1 MAVVYAGFDPGIERE
16 VAIKCLHQEVAADP
30 GYRRRFLAEAR
41 AAGHLTHPHI
51 VTIFDA
57 GEADDGRAYIAME
70 RLAGET
76 LASRVARKGFPPLP
90 VIIELAG
97 ELAAALDYAH
107 AHGVVH
113 HDIKPENIMLADGWQ
128 HAKINDF
135 GIAECRASRD
145 DPSAPRTEIGGTPA
159 YMAPEHL
166 RGEPTDA
173 RSDLFSLGVV
183 LYWLVVGKLPWAETH
198 GARRMLLE
206 RQRLPRPSIQPRDP
220 STPSILVD
228 IVHTLLAPDAATR
241 YQRGGEVVGDLQMA
255 RREYERLHEKP
266 LANRIISLRL
276 RWTGVLGAV
285 LSLTLLLGLAVIHAK
300 QNAAITGLA
309 LDFGSSLG
317 RMVASES
324 AEDLLLGDRAATRA
338 LVEDMARNQQ
348 IHYLA
353 IADRYGEVIAS
364 TQPEQ
369 VGHRLPALV
378 GQPAPMQAGDVKS
391 YRGHLADSANQD
403 DMLVFDVPVRY
414 QVATVGELRLGV
426 SDAPLRAARKTT
438 LWVIVAVL
446 LATLAA
452 VVGAAWW
459 MSRRLLALLD
469 VLGSALLRVARGDF
483 RYRIRLVRRDEL
495 GRLFAVFNLM
505 NSALQSRPRR
515 ARQAVSDAAAN
526 DVARPTQMLSVPGR
540 DDDAP
545 SASG

>member
-540 DDDAP
+540 GDDAP